1 MRRQAKN
8 WSPRWRA
15 GKLPVSAAH
24 CCAYIV
30 ERGLDQHGYWA
41 PQTRVDDYIEQA
53 QELDAIPNASSR
65 VRRDLELMAEE
76 A

>member
-1 MRRQAKN
+1 
-8 WSPRWRA
+8 
-15 GKLPVSAAH
+15 
-24 CCAYIV
+24 
-30 ERGLDQHGYWA
+30 LDQHGYVA

-65 VRRDLELMAEE
+65 VRRDLELMSEE